1 MYSYYYYSGN
11 DVRWE
16 NAFYKTYYT
25 GVVFTPQTAIV
36 KLEKDNGASASTA
49 KQIYYEHGFLNL
61 DDSSTT
67 GINTLPATDTS
78 VSSPVSNNN
87 VYSVYGQ
94 IVRRGTTSLEGLPAG
109 LYIVNGKK
117 YVIR

>member
-1 MYSYYYYSGN
+1 
-11 DVRWE
+11 
-16 NAFYKTYYT
+16 
-25 GVVFTPQTAIV
+25 
-36 KLEKDNGASASTA
+36 
-49 KQIYYEHGFLNL
+49 L